1 MEQEVF
7 SANNVT
13 LTALLVAILAGTQGV
28 SFLLKNHKSRLN
40 ISFAAL
46 CAATIF
52 ANVGLAFATL
62 NQSRGWHVIHL
73 LGSVMSGPAAVYF
86 FLELLGRPQ
95 PRGASL
101 RPLLVPVGL
110 GLGLLILTS
119 FNPRLSAADVLPIS
133 LGEVLTP
140 SHTSISPV
148 LLWSDIPGVSLFL
161 RTVILHPYR
170 YGIALLTGIY
180 MFTCFACIFLNVL
193 DRRARTR
200 TLIERTRLTWLAWL
214 GLFTIVGSILQSTG
228 YYFRLPI
235 GAYPVGCLA
244 QLAFL
249 SFLGQVIQVYRLLD
263 LHEMLSRA
271 LIFLSQVLIIGGL
284 YSFLL
289 VLFGDQR
296 SWVNLGITIF
306 LASGV
311 VFALQASVRQRIE
324 RAFHRL
330 FFLRRY
336 ELMKRLN
343 TLDRELPRLLSLG
356 ELLDALLLGLRATPQ
371 LSNVAIFL
379 WDEHAREYGRV
390 RASGPEG
397 WPRETRVAA
406 SSPLV
411 RELVRRLRPLG
422 EEELERELEWKR
434 SERMDA
440 LGTLTTL
447 QRLDVQVVIPFA
459 ASGVLFGFLA
469 LKDESLHEGFTQDE
483 LDLLQQIADKATVII
498 QNSESIQRLKER
510 DRLAALGQMAAGLA
524 HEIRNPLGAIR
535 GAAEYLL
542 SSGEDLADREFL
554 DIIMEETDRLNRV
567 VSDFLDYSRPLKVT
581 LEPCDLNRL
590 ATQVLQLVRAEGLPT
605 SVEAE
610 LVLSPELPTVP
621 ADIEKLKQVL
631 LNLMRNAIQAMPSGG
646 QLILRTR
653 TSELLSELAE
663 PIDPSAPA
671 WVQLEVVDTGVGMTQ
686 AQLDNLFIPFFTT
699 KAGGTGLGLAV
710 SQRIVAALGGEL
722 EASSIEGQGST
733 FVLRLPQQPVAVRD
747 VMPPAARPFDKPP
760 LIPAGLA

>member
-1 MEQEVF
+1 MDQEVF

-28 SFLLKNHKSRLN
+28 SFLLKNHRSKLN

-46 CAATIF
+46 CGATIL

-73 LGSVMSGPAAVYF
+73 LGSVLSGPAAVYF

-101 RPLLVPVGL
+101 RPLLIPVGL
-110 GLGLLILTS
+110 GLCVLILTS
-119 FNPRLSAADVLPIS
+119 FNPALNAADVLPIS
-133 LGEVLTP
+133 LSEVLRPAPQGLSIP
-140 SHTSISPV
+140 SWV
-148 LLWSDIPGVSLFL
+148 ELPGVSLFL

-311 VFALQASVRQRIE
+311 VFALQATVRLRIE
-324 RAFHRL
+324 RGFHRL

-343 TLDRELPRLLSLG
+343 TLDRELPRLLSQG
-356 ELLDALLLGLRATPQ
+356 ELLDALLQGLRATPQ

-390 RASGPEG
+390 RASGPEA

-422 EEELERELEWKR
+422 DEELERELEWKR
-434 SERMDA
+434 SERMDI
-440 LGTLTTL
+440 LGALTTL
-447 QRLDVQVVIPFA
+447 QRLDVQVVIPFT
-459 ASGVLFGFLA
+459 ASGVLFGFVA

-567 VSDFLDYSRPLKVT
+567 VSDFLDYSKPLKVT

-590 ATQVLQLVRAEGLPT
+590 ASQVLQLVRAEGLPGNI
-605 SVEAE
+605 EAE
-610 LVLSPELPTVP
+610 LVLSPELPAIP

-631 LNLMRNAIQAMPSGG
+631 LNLLRNAIQAMPTGG
-646 QLILRTR
+646 QLIVRTR
-653 TSELLSELAE
+653 SSELLSELAE
-663 PIDPSAPA
+663 PVDPTVPA
-671 WVQLEVVDTGVGMTQ
+671 WVQLEVVDTGSGMTQ
-686 AQLDNLFIPFFTT
+686 TQLDNLFIPFYTT
-699 KAGGTGLGLAV
+699 KAGGTGLGLAM

-722 EASSIEGQGST
+722 EASSVVGQGST
-733 FVLRLPQQPVAVRD
+733 FVLRLPLPFVTPREVELPTPRPVEQQRRLV
-747 VMPPAARPFDKPP
+747 PA
-760 LIPAGLA
+760 